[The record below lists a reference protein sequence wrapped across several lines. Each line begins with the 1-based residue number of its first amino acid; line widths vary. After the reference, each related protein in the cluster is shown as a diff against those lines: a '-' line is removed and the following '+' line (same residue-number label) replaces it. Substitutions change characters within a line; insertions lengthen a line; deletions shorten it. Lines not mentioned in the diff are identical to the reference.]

1 MVVLLTLWRRNNAQT
16 VEAIVPKRIEW
27 TEVQDTKI
35 KRMRAER
42 AAWDTIAIA
51 VGVTRWT
58 VIERGRRL
66 GARLP
71 PPEFEPPPDDPER
84 PPLPS
89 GHEATWGAIVR
100 GTSLEGMQYPIPI
113 PIR

>member
-1 MVVLLTLWRRNNAQT
+1 M
-16 VEAIVPKRIEW
+16 PKKIEW
-27 TEVQDTKI
+27 TEVQDLKI

-42 AAWDTIAIA
+42 VSWDVIAVA

-71 PPEFEPPPDDPER
+71 PADFELPPEDPER
-84 PPLPS
+84 PALPP
-89 GHEATWGAIVR
+89 GHPDTWGAITR
-100 GTSLEGMQYPIPI
+100 GTVLEGVPYPIPM
-113 PIR
+113 PVR